1 MRVCACV
8 CVCVCVRVC
17 ACVCVCGVLCEG
29 GAQGCWGH
37 QERGFIGAV
46 KELAAAPLFGTLAAC
61 FQLLAVLVYQ

>member
-8 CVCVCVRVC
+8 CVC
-17 ACVCVCGVLCEG
+17 GFLCEG